1 MQVGAVV
8 IPYRQVT
15 AGVVSSVPGSGSL
28 RNLPSAWTQPLNG
41 PIGDPAR
48 KRTFR
53 LREKLAGILSKDSR
67 HVLLPSP
74 HDRYGDAR
82 EHNAKSSGKQQEI
95 HHLHPHLRPAVM
107 IYAICRGAWPVR
119 VRTLRLKLPNYSRLF
134 PRGFC
139 IGHNSLPVYGR
150 AAKAGDPQAA
160 IYLGET
166 YDLAFLKRARCLW
179 AFAGDCQ
186 RARSSVIHNR
196 SVYYPQLPERFLSK
210 PERSG

>member
-95 HHLHPHLRPAVM
+95 HHLHPHSRPAVM
-107 IYAICRGAWPVR
+107 IHGICRGAWPVR
-119 VRTLRLKLPNYSRLF
+119 VHHVTFEAPELF
-134 PRGFC
+134 PIVSAR
-139 IGHNSLPVYGR
+139 ILHR
-150 AAKAGDPQAA
+150 A
-160 IYLGET
+160 
-166 YDLAFLKRARCLW
+166 
-179 AFAGDCQ
+179 
-186 RARSSVIHNR
+186 
-196 SVYYPQLPERFLSK
+196 
-210 PERSG
+210 

>member
-74 HDRYGDAR
+74 HDRYGV
-82 EHNAKSSGKQQEI
+82 
-95 HHLHPHLRPAVM
+95 PAN
-107 IYAICRGAWPVR
+107 
-119 VRTLRLKLPNYSRLF
+119 TTQ
-134 PRGFC
+134 
-139 IGHNSLPVYGR
+139 R
-150 AAKAGDPQAA
+150 AAVNSRKSIISTPIQDRP
-160 IYLGET
+160 L
-166 YDLAFLKRARCLW
+166 
-179 AFAGDCQ
+179 
-186 RARSSVIHNR
+186 
-196 SVYYPQLPERFLSK
+196 
-210 PERSG
+210 